1 MTAQPPSYIVGK
13 VTPPDGWR
21 TSRLAILQEI
31 AKPKAALEFPV
42 VDSVKKLVVAAD
54 ELDGLTTMS
63 ALEWKKRIDELAKS
77 SGK

>member
-1 MTAQPPSYIVGK
+1 LSYIVGK
-13 VTPPDGWR
+13 VTPPNGWR
-21 TSRLAILQEI
+21 TARLAILQEI

-42 VDSVKKLVVAAD
+42 VESVKKLVVAAD
-54 ELDGLTTMS
+54 ELDGLSTMS